1 MKILFM
7 GTPDFAAGILK
18 SLISAGHEI
27 TAVVTQP
34 DRAKGRSGAPVFSP
48 VKEVAVENNI
58 PVLQPERIK
67 LPEEPVFDTY
77 SLKSASNNDIKQVEQ
92 GKA

>member
-1 MKILFM
+1 M

-34 DRAKGRSGAPVFSP
+34 DRPKGRSGALVFSL
-48 VKEVAVENNI
+48 
-58 PVLQPERIK
+58 VLPI
-67 LPEEPVFDTY
+67 
-77 SLKSASNNDIKQVEQ
+77 
-92 GKA
+92 